1 MKNII
6 IALSIIG
13 LIVANNTDYEKA
25 SDAQKAMMQIIW
37 EKAME
42 AKETYK
48 SLQTREELIDNIAS
62 TAPRSDFIVN
72 VDLGEELLV
81 ANPEATVY
89 LSTDNQDS
97 WNQSNG
103 YPLNEPGYENTW
115 EAVIDNNGGQ
125 DITWYIS
132 GAADSEPLGFDYG
145 RIIVSQTPFHAVNSF
160 PPQTSHY
167 ALLAEDATGDA
178 PSNQDIYNL
187 RGTYSASK
195 IFVSMGINGGCCDE
209 GSLFGPWYLYGVA
222 FVNPEA
228 TEAAAYAIGYGDGGF
243 GQLYPALYKITG
255 DLATGEIGGFEVITD
270 NINVSTAGNNMQAA
284 VALSYIVNDPSW
296 GTWPN
301 SFEGLIALGVTV
313 EASLDGLDVAAELE
327 DQTSPGLMLL
337 STQTQSGNQNCAVA
351 NPQVDID
358 NQAVSVDYSDT
369 DGNLPWYTKI
379 QICDPND
386 LCFYQ
391 ADMSASE
398 HTYQDGT
405 IFSHTLLHSDNAGD
419 NQDLLTYNGPCVLKI
434 AFADGEYQ
442 GNQFE
447 IDISLANGLIDDG
460 TGCLLGDANS
470 DLVLNVLDVVGTVNA
485 VLGGTYNACIDIN
498 SDGTLNVL
506 DIVLLVSL
514 ILG

>member
-6 IALSIIG
+6 IVLSVIG
-13 LIVANNTDYEKA
+13 LIFANNIDYEKA
-25 SDAQKAMMQIIW
+25 SDAQKAVMQIIW

-42 AKETYK
+42 AKEAYK
-48 SLQTREELIDNIAS
+48 SLQTRDELIDHIAS
-62 TAPRSDFIVN
+62 TAPRSEFIVN

-89 LSTDNQDS
+89 LSTDNQNS
-97 WNQSNG
+97 WSSSSG
-103 YPLNEPGYENTW
+103 YSLNEPGYENTW
-115 EAVIDNNGGQ
+115 EAIIDNDGGQ

-132 GAADSEPLGFDYG
+132 GEADSEPLGFDYG
-145 RIIVSQTPFHAVNSF
+145 RIIVSQTPYNTNNSW
-160 PPQTSHY
+160 PPQSSHY
-167 ALLAEDATGDA
+167 AFLAYDPIGDATSD
-178 PSNQDIYNL
+178 QDIYDL
-187 RGTYSASK
+187 KGTYSASR
-195 IFVSMGINGGCCDE
+195 IFVSMGISGGCCDE
-209 GSLFGPWYLYGVA
+209 GGLFGPWYLYGVA

-228 TEAAAYAIGYGDGGF
+228 TEAAAYALGYGDGGF
-243 GQLYPALYKITG
+243 GQLSPGLIKITG
-255 DLATGEIGGFEVITD
+255 DLATGEIGGFDYITTD
-270 NINVSTAGNNMQAA
+270 IDYSTAGNDMRAA
-284 VALSYIVNDPSW
+284 VNLSYIVNDSDW

-301 SFEGLIALGVTV
+301 SFEGLVALGVTV
-313 EASLDGLDVAAELE
+313 EAGLDGLDIAAELK

-337 STQTQSGNQNCAVA
+337 STQTQSGNQECAVT

-358 NQAVSVDYSDT
+358 NQTVSVDYSDA

-379 QICDPND
+379 QICEPND

-405 IFSHTLLHSDNAGD
+405 IFSHTLLHSDNEGD

-460 TGCLLGDANS
+460 TGCLLGDANGDS
-470 DLVLNVLDVVGTVNA
+470 VLNVLDVVGTVNA